1 MTGKPGSD
9 KMCQRYGTPMVDKTK
24 NILVVDDDPALIQ
37 LIAKALRTP
46 EFHIYTAKDGVEA
59 LRMIDDPSTV
69 IDLLLVDVV
78 MPRLNG
84 PELVRVVLSHYPEI
98 KIIFMSGFLNEVRD
112 KYGVSVSKLRYLEK
126 PFTFAVLEQAIRE
139 ELSK

>member
-1 MTGKPGSD
+1 MTN
-9 KMCQRYGTPMVDKTK
+9 KTK
-24 NILVVDDDPALIQ
+24 NILVVDDDPAICKLV
-37 LIAKALRTP
+37 AEAVREP

-59 LRMIDDPSTV
+59 LRLIDDPSTI

-84 PELVRVVLSHYPEI
+84 PELVRVVSNHHPEI
-98 KIIFMSGFLNEVRD
+98 KIIFMSGYPNEFLDR
-112 KYGVSVSKLRYLEK
+112 YGIVAGKIRYIQK
-126 PFTFAVLEQAIRE
+126 PFTPAVLVQAVRE